1 MVISIS
7 AKLGGGKDLTGQII
21 QYLMTRKF
29 RGVKYPISEE
39 DFNTFIKNN
48 HHLTCSWEIKKFAD
62 KLKDMVCM
70 MLNCTREQL
79 EDRVFKDT
87 PLGEEWWYFII
98 GNNFNGDKSELY
110 SYLDWKDLNTPS
122 LDFRNL
128 EPTKLTPRI
137 LMQLLGTEAGRNII
151 HPDLW
156 VICTMNGYKECKCTT
171 NKFRIDDCWDSCNYP
186 NEGSK
191 WIITDN
197 RFPNEVKAVKR
208 KNGLTLRIERDFNLR
223 FPGYQ
228 NLEEVNTK
236 DIDLYNQLTHFSETA
251 LDNYT
256 DFDYIIQNNGTILD
270 LIYNIEKILIKEQ
283 LI

>member
-1 MVISIS
+1 MIISIS

-21 QYLMTRKF
+21 QYLMARKL
-29 RGVKYPISEE
+29 RGVKYPISEG
-39 DFNTFIKNN
+39 DFNDYIKGNN
-48 HHLTCSWEIKKFAD
+48 SIYSSWKIKKFAN

-156 VICTMNGYKECKCTT
+156 VICTMSEYNP
-171 NKFRIDDCWDSCNYP
+171 DL
-186 NEGSK
+186 K

-223 FPGYQ
+223 FPDYQ
-228 NLEEVNTK
+228 SLEEVRTK
-236 DIDLYNQLTHFSETA
+236 DIELYNQLTHFSETA

-256 DFDYIIQNNGTILD
+256 EFDYVIQNNGTILD
-270 LIYNIEKILIKEQ
+270 LIKNIENILIKEK
-283 LI
+283 LL

>member
-1 MVISIS
+1 MIISIS

-21 QYLMTRKF
+21 QYLMARKL
-29 RGVKYPISEE
+29 RGVKYPISED

-48 HHLTCSWEIKKFAD
+48 HHLTCSWQIKKFAD

-70 MLNCTREQL
+70 MLNCTREKL

-87 PLGEEWWYFII
+87 PLGEEWDKYKLGFEVI
-98 GNNFNGDKSELY
+98 NGVVDYHELY
-110 SYLDWKDLNTPS
+110 FSTLDECEQHKNNSGTVY
-122 LDFRNL
+122 FEFE
-128 EPTKLTPRI
+128 EPELIKMTPRL

-156 VICTMNGYKECKCTT
+156 VICTMSEYNP
-171 NKFRIDDCWDSCNYP
+171 D
-186 NEGSK
+186 SK

-197 RFPNEVKAVKR
+197 RFPNEVKAFKR

-223 FPGYQ
+223 FPDYQ
-228 NLEEVNTK
+228 NLDEVNTK
-236 DIDLYNQLTHFSETA
+236 NIDLYNQLTHFSETA

-256 DFDYIIQNNGTILD
+256 EFDYIIQNNGTISD
-270 LIYNIEKILIKEQ
+270 LIKNIESVLIKEK
-283 LI
+283 LS